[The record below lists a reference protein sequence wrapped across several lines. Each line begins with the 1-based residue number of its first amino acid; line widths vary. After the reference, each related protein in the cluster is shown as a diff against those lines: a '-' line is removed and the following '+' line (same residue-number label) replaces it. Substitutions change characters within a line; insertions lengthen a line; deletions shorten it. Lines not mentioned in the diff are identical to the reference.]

1 MNENVWE
8 IPAVL
13 CFLWIGVAIAMMV
26 TWCLMDADKR
36 AFHRLLRFKGPSF
49 MLWNMEPEWRAFI
62 VPPRSDE
69 LLLGPMTM
77 VWVCW
82 HP

>member
-13 CFLWIGVAIAMMV
+13 CFLWIGVSIAMMV

-49 MLWNMEPEWRAFI
+49 MLWNMEHGTGVAGLYRPTSLR
-62 VPPRSDE
+62 
-69 LLLGPMTM
+69 
-77 VWVCW
+77 
-82 HP
+82 